1 MFTVAFR
8 YCAISLA
15 FFTGLIVNPSYAAD
29 ERYQINKGD
38 KLMIEVWQEENLRAE
53 VMVSPDGTISFPL
66 VGVIPAAGKTTGEL
80 KDLLRKKLEEYIPE
94 PEVNVSL
101 ITVEGNLI
109 YVIGE
114 VTRPG
119 PFIMPKHLDV
129 MQALSMAGGLTPYA
143 AKNDIHIV
151 RRNPDGRSSS
161 IPFSY
166 GDVEDGD
173 DLHTNILLQSGDTVI
188 VP

>member
-1 MFTVAFR
+1 
-8 YCAISLA
+8 
-15 FFTGLIVNPSYAAD
+15 
-29 ERYQINKGD
+29 
-38 KLMIEVWQEENLRAE
+38 MIEVWQEENLRAE

-66 VGVIPAAGKTTGEL
+66 VSVIPAAGKTTGEL

-119 PFIMPKHLDV
+119 PLIMLDYV
-129 MQALSMAGGLTPYA
+129 MSATLPGPNANVAETIFTLCDVTPMVVPVRFPLVTATWKMATTCTRISCCKAATP
-143 AKNDIHIV
+143 
-151 RRNPDGRSSS
+151 
-161 IPFSY
+161 
-166 GDVEDGD
+166 
-173 DLHTNILLQSGDTVI
+173 
-188 VP
+188 